1 VERSD
6 ATTGIMAKSIR
17 ARRRPP
23 PAPIYQIKVTLKQTK
38 PPIWRRLL
46 IQSDLRLDELHEA
59 LQLAFGW
66 QDSHLHQFIVGR
78 EIYGDPAWDDFG
90 DVLNEMRAELRD
102 VVDLNGIL
110 IYEYD
115 FGDGWMHELL
125 VEKVIPAT
133 ERNLH
138 PICIAGKRACPPE
151 DSGGVRGYEELLA
164 ILADPSHE
172 EYEHMRSWA
181 GAYQPEA
188 FDLEAVNEALKAQFS
203 AQRRR
208 SRGRRRQPR

>member
-1 VERSD
+1 
-6 ATTGIMAKSIR
+6 MAKAIR
-17 ARRRPP
+17 ARRRAD
-23 PAPIYQIKVTLKQTK
+23 PAPIYQIKVTLKHTD

-46 IQSDLRLDELHEA
+46 VQSDFRLDELHEA
-59 LQLAFGW
+59 LQVAFGW
-66 QDSHLHQFIVGR
+66 QDSHMHQFIVGR
-78 EIYGDPAWDDFG
+78 EVYGDPAWDDFG
-90 DVLNEMRAELRD
+90 DVRNEGRVELRE
-102 VVDLNGIL
+102 VVDLNGIVV
-110 IYEYD
+110 YEYD
-115 FGDGWMHELL
+115 FGDSWMHELL
-125 VEKVIPAT
+125 VENVIMEA
-133 ERNLH
+133 ERLQH
-138 PICIAGKRACPPE
+138 PRCIAGERACPPE